1 MLKSNQN
8 NVMRNSR
15 KIVKNLS
22 ELTSRLDLGLNKRPR
37 SVEAKYFDIQ
47 GFLTSID
54 NGVRHFSEKIKS
66 GNSPLGSIP
75 DLMMGISKM

>member
-22 ELTSRLDLGLNKRPR
+22 DLTSRLGLSKRPR

-47 GFLTSID
+47 GFLTFID

-75 DLMMGISKM
+75 DLIMGISKM